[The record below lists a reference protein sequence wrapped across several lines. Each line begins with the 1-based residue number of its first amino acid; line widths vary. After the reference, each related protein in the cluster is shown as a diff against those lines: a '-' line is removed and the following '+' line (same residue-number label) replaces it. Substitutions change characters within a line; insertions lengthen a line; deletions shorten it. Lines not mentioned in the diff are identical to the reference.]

1 MNKIKQIL
9 PMLILLVLV
18 SCNSQKVYSDYDY
31 SYSRSGGLDPV
42 YENFLIKDGT
52 AHYSFEGQGRKIRKD
67 FKISVSELQE
77 LENLLTANNFRMI
90 QEDYKK
96 VYDNIG
102 TAISVKKGPNASSKS
117 DASFIMPK
125 DQQRWNNVV
134 KGFQDLLN
142 SKLAGTK

>member
-1 MNKIKQIL
+1 MNKLKQIL
-9 PMLILLVLV
+9 PILLLLILA
-18 SCNSQKVYSDYDY
+18 SCNSQKIYSDYDY

-52 AHYSFEGQGRKIRKD
+52 AHYYYEGQGKKIKKD
-67 FKISVSELQE
+67 FKISDAELRE
-77 LENLLTANNFRMI
+77 LDNLLTANNFRMI

-96 VYDNIG
+96 VYDYIG
-102 TAISVKKGPNASSKS
+102 TTIAVKKGPNASSKS

-134 KGFQDLLN
+134 RGFQDLLN
-142 SKLAGTK
+142 AKLAGTK